1 MAPVL
6 PGSYPVNPGEP
17 AAPLAAP
24 PLAPPRS
31 SRDLTAAPASFE
43 SSGEQV
49 KGEQP
54 LTGLRNRLRRL
65 QRPWSSRHLAL
76 NREESALAHDAARV
90 KADYVTPDS
99 PSGTQSLCGSTK
111 KRRERS
117 ESSGEPCTRLLDVD
131 TARWMSSL
139 PDEAKL
145 DELYLPGTH
154 DSLALHFPFLSSICQ
169 TTSLTAQLRGGIR
182 FLDFRFALLDDG
194 SLWAYH
200 GAVPQRKS
208 ADDAFEEVYRWLESD
223 EGRRECVVISCKQ
236 ENPAPLFSTA
246 MWALLDRTPRSR
258 AIWYDEDRWPA
269 LGDVRGKCVMFCR
282 FGWGTKRGLH
292 PPRWPNDQRTAW
304 STSIGGRETLVQDWY
319 GLANPLVIP
328 RKAALALSLFSTS
341 TSSLLP
347 SPSPR
352 PSSLTQATIAPGFTD
367 QAPPLPLR
375 INFLS
380 CASFPGLYPS
390 IAAKGFGLPSFR
402 LGFRGVNE
410 LVLAGLARLKD
421 RTGEEARRGRRYEK
435 GQGGMVVLLDFW
447 EFPRTRQR
455 EDERGALAREVVR
468 MNFA

>member
-1 MAPVL
+1 M
-6 PGSYPVNPGEP
+6 
-17 AAPLAAP
+17 
-24 PLAPPRS
+24 
-31 SRDLTAAPASFE
+31 
-43 SSGEQV
+43 
-49 KGEQP
+49 
-54 LTGLRNRLRRL
+54 
-65 QRPWSSRHLAL
+65 
-76 NREESALAHDAARV
+76 
-90 KADYVTPDS
+90 S
-99 PSGTQSLCGSTK
+99 P
-111 KRRERS
+111 
-117 ESSGEPCTRLLDVD
+117 
-131 TARWMSSL
+131 L

-154 DSLALHFPFLSSICQ
+154 
-169 TTSLTAQLRGGIR
+169 LRGGIR
-182 FLDFRFALLDDG
+182 FFDFRFALLDDG

-208 ADDAFEEVYRWLESD
+208 ADDAFEEVYRWLESE

-282 FGWGTKRGLH
+282 FGWETK
-292 PPRWPNDQRTAW
+292 PW

-352 PSSLTQATIAPGFTD
+352 PSSSTQTTLARKSTD

-390 IAAKGFGLPSFR
+390 VAAKGFGLPSFR

-410 LVLAGLARLKD
+410 LVLAGLARLDD
-421 RTGEEARRGRRYEK
+421 RTGGEARRGRRYEK

-447 EFPRTRQR
+447 EFPRARR
-455 EDERGALAREVVR
+455 RGDDERGALVREVVR